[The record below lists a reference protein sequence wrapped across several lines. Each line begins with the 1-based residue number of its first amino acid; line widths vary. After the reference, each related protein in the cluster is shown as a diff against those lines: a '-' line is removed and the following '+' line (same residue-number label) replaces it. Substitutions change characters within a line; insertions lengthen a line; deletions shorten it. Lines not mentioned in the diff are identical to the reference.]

1 VGAELGNRAGVIAAR
16 AGHDVQLWA
25 RNADVVDSINRD
37 HVNSVYLAGTPLP
50 QRSANGI
57 SLQF

>member
-1 VGAELGNRAGVIAAR
+1 VGTALAVIAAR

-50 QRSANGI
+50 PSVRANGDI
-57 SLQF
+57 PAF